1 MLLAVANLFPW
12 VLDQILHCPLKDI
25 PRQILPPPPFL
36 EGMSIDLYL
45 IATYQFSSVQSLS
58 RV

>member
-1 MLLAVANLFPW
+1 MLLAVAKLFRW
-12 VLDQILHCPLKDI
+12 VLDRILHCPLKDI

-36 EGMSIDLYL
+36 EGTSIDLCL